1 MPITGL
7 RIYTYLSSSNSNVQP
22 GVFFWESEVVANDSL
37 PPEFSLHRVEFTFFS
52 LSLFVFSLLDS
63 VPLHFNKCYRK
74 LVHENLLTCI
84 A

>member
-1 MPITGL
+1 MPITRL
-7 RIYTYLSSSNSNVQP
+7 KDLIYLGSSNSDVQP
-22 GVFFWESEVVANDSL
+22 GVFFWESEDVANDSL
-37 PPEFSLHRVEFTFFS
+37 PPEFSLHRNLLFFP